1 MSELDDNIETRP
13 NGLLFF
19 YPNCS
24 IIRKIKRIKSVKEQP
39 VQEYLTDSSGILGQI
54 NLKTLN
60 NVHAIAP
67 NIFAITFIK
76 K

>member
-1 MSELDDNIETRP
+1 MSVKPYQLYQNNLSSRT
-13 NGLLFF
+13 
-19 YPNCS
+19 
-24 IIRKIKRIKSVKEQP
+24 VKEQP

-67 NIFAITFIK
+67 NILKAK
-76 K
+76 KT

>member
-1 MSELDDNIETRP
+1 MPQLTLPSKKTDLMSV
-13 NGLLFF
+13 
-19 YPNCS
+19 
-24 IIRKIKRIKSVKEQP
+24 VKEQP

>member
-1 MSELDDNIETRP
+1 MPCWAHCKRKT
-13 NGLLFF
+13 
-19 YPNCS
+19 
-24 IIRKIKRIKSVKEQP
+24 IIIFRFVTVKEQP

>member
-1 MSELDDNIETRP
+1 MFSVAENTAGQ
-13 NGLLFF
+13 NKF
-19 YPNCS
+19 YKKLEKHC
-24 IIRKIKRIKSVKEQP
+24 VKEQP